1 MKSSFVILLK
11 SVLIGVIVMRL
22 LFVIDFGQRDSFAA
36 CCMELIDCE
45 EESESEHHLDS
56 KEFCEQIA
64 LRFESAFD
72 KESVVSFSFSFDS
85 WCVTHIIEIVSPP
98 PRG

>member
-1 MKSSFVILLK
+1 M
-11 SVLIGVIVMRL
+11 IGVIVMRL
-22 LFVIDFGQRDSFAA
+22 LFVIDFGQRDSFAT

-45 EESESEHHLDS
+45 EESESEHLVDD

-64 LRFESAFD
+64 LKFESAFD
-72 KESVVSFSFSFDS
+72 KEAVVSFSFDS
-85 WCVTHIIEIVSPP
+85 WCVKHIIEIVSPP

>member
-1 MKSSFVILLK
+1 
-11 SVLIGVIVMRL
+11 
-22 LFVIDFGQRDSFAA
+22 VIDFGQRDSFATG
-36 CCMELIDCE
+36 CLELIDCE
-45 EESESEHHLDS
+45 EESESEHLVDG

-72 KESVVSFSFSFDS
+72 KMSVVSFSFDS

>member
-1 MKSSFVILLK
+1 MKSSLVLVLK

-22 LFVIDFGQRDSFAA
+22 LFVIDFGQRDSFAT

-45 EESESEHHLDS
+45 EETESENISSS
-56 KEFCEQIA
+56 KEFCEQISFIR
-64 LRFESAFD
+64 LKSVFCIESIH
-72 KESVVSFSFSFDS
+72 SFSFASSFS
-85 WCVTHIIEIVSPP
+85 NHIIETDSPP